1 VREQARLEREAQQRR
16 KEEIMKEMEERKAK
30 IRKDKRIIND
40 GKIITI
46 EMHEKEIKD
55 LVKGLKKESK
65 DRVQ

>member
-1 VREQARLEREAQQRR
+1 
-16 KEEIMKEMEERKAK
+16 MKEMEERKAK